1 MRSRPSFSLKS
12 LGATQLLLA
21 GLLFAPMTVGAPARA
36 AEEGIEAPFDDV
48 EPPAQI
54 APDDAE
60 EPSEDELIEPDELDP
75 GAAMRPDV
83 KQGGEGGPPPQSA
96 EENKQ
101 DKLAPSLDDLP
112 LQSPINKAKVLAEL
126 YAQLGK
132 AADAEAA
139 APIMEAIQDLWRLS
153 GSDTV
158 NLLLARA
165 ERFAKEEDLDLALKI
180 ADAAVDMAP
189 EDAEAWHLRA
199 KIQYL
204 KKDHEVAIVD
214 FKRALDRD
222 PNHYDAMSDLGVAY
236 EAIGAKKE
244 ALEAYR
250 KALAIN
256 PFLSE
261 TKRTFDELRREV
273 EGQDI

>member
-1 MRSRPSFSLKS
+1 MRLRSGFSLKS
-12 LGATQLLLA
+12 LAATQLLIA
-21 GLLFAPMTVGAPARA
+21 GLLLAPMIVGVPARA
-36 AEEGIEAPFDDV
+36 AEDGVEAPSENI
-48 EPPAQI
+48 EPPAQF

-60 EPSEDELIEPDELDP
+60 DPDDELIEPDELDP

-83 KQGGEGGPPPQSA
+83 KQGVEGGPPPQSA

-101 DKLAPSLDDLP
+101 DKLDPSLDDLP
-112 LQSPINKAKVLAEL
+112 LDSPVDKPKVLAQL

-132 AADAEAA
+132 VPDAEAA

-165 ERFAKEEDLDLALKI
+165 ERFAKEDDLDLALKI

-189 EDAEAWHLRA
+189 DDAEAWHLRG

-204 KKDHEVAIVD
+204 KKDYERAIVD
-214 FKRALDRD
+214 FKRALERD
-222 PNHYDAMSDLGVAY
+222 PNHYDAIGDLGVAY
-236 EAIGAKKE
+236 EAIGAKKD

-250 KALAIN
+250 KALAVN
-256 PFLSE
+256 PYLSE
-261 TKRTFDELRREV
+261 TKRAFDELRRDV